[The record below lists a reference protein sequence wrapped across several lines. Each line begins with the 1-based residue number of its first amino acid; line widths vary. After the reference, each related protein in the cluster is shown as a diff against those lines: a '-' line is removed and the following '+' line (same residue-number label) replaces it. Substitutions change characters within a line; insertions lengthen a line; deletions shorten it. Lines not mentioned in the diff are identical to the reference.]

1 MQKESKTNDLP
12 YEVEPSQTCCARIKE
27 LSPLVMI
34 VLRSKAKKQ
43 VIDITAM
50 AFTIMNREGFCF

>member
-1 MQKESKTNDLP
+1 MESKTNEFP
-12 YEVEPSQTCCARIKE
+12 YEVEPSQTCFACIKE

-34 VLRSKAKKQ
+34 LLRSKAKKQ

-50 AFTIMNREGFCF
+50 AFTIMNREAFCF